1 MLKFIIILAA
11 WTAPGI
17 LLFLYLFYVSKRA
30 KRPSTD
36 QALPAVRPTS
46 SETHQQPRR
55 HLQDRPAD
63 RRTVTRRVPAQNL
76 GLAAAIT
83 APAPTMAVTEAQG
96 APLPT
101 D

>member
-1 MLKFIIILAA
+1 MLKFIIIFAA

-30 KRPSTD
+30 KRPSAI
-36 QALPAVRPTS
+36 QALPAVRPAS
-46 SETHQQPRR
+46 SDAHHQPRR
-55 HLQDRPAD
+55 QPRDRPAVLQAVS
-63 RRTVTRRVPAQNL
+63 RRDPPQTL

-83 APAPTMAVTEAQG
+83 APAPTMAGTEAPG
-96 APLPT
+96 ELRPT